1 MMKERRFVLPG
12 PDAPAMIVERE
23 ADCITVTIERTSV
36 YMTHG
41 EARTLAN
48 SLLCWLD
55 GSEVEDDGD
64 ITIHGET

>member
-1 MMKERRFVLPG
+1 
-12 PDAPAMIVERE
+12 MIVERE